1 VTPGLLERQDE
12 LETLAALAARAA
24 AGHGATALVMGE
36 AGIGK
41 TTVVR
46 AFLATLP
53 RGTRVLAAGCEDLL
67 TPRALG
73 PLRDAV
79 RGYDGPLAA
88 ALGEDAGPDAV
99 FAAALDELGSGTPT
113 VLVVDDVHWADGAT
127 LDVLRFLSRR
137 MADLPALLLL
147 TYRDDEVEAG
157 HPLRGVLGRMTGA
170 DVVRLRLGR
179 LSADAVGEL
188 AGGVGVDSEELHRL
202 TLGNPFFVTEVL
214 ATPDQAVPPT
224 VVDAVLG
231 RVGKLSDGAQLA
243 VQRLAVVPRGV
254 ELGLL
259 RTLQPDLTPITEAE
273 AAGVLTMRGDLV
285 RFRHELARRT
295 VDASLPASLCVELHA
310 NVLRALLDG
319 PAPDPFRLLHHAVG
333 AGDDDAVVTYG
344 LVAGRTAARAGAYRQ
359 AASCF
364 RLVLDRDP
372 QLAPERRARLT
383 EAYAWA
389 LSHSNELH
397 AAAAA
402 AQDAVELWERAEGGG
417 EFVRAVVTLSRQ
429 LWLTERTAE
438 ARVAAVRALDLARRQ
453 GRASDHALAIVN
465 LGGLLVVVDDETAG
479 LVHLQAAREL
489 ADELGA
495 HDIGA
500 LARNYTGS
508 ARLQLGDLGGLDDL
522 HESIELARGD
532 ANHEGVLRGY
542 YNLAEGVWRLGR
554 YAEALGF
561 IEQGEAYARD
571 RDFPVHAYMF
581 EARRCRWWAMQ
592 GRWGEAVAGL
602 RELVEGRGDP
612 GMIGRETLP
621 VLARLRVRQGH
632 PDAAALLAECTRH
645 AERADV
651 LEWLVPTGL
660 AVLEDAWLRGRPE
673 LAGGWPELL
682 LARTDRPGCAVQ
694 RGEVLRYL
702 ARLGHPG
709 GALRDW
715 RTAADPYEQA
725 LEAVDSGDGPAI
737 QQAIVVLDG
746 LGARPA
752 ADLARARLRE
762 LGVTRVPRR
771 PAAVVENPAGLTARQ
786 LEILR
791 LLADGLSNGAIA
803 ERLVLSTRTVDHH
816 VAAVLQKLDVHSR
829 HEAAAEA
836 TRLGLA

>member
-1 VTPGLLERQDE
+1 MALDLLERQGE
-12 LETLAALAARAA
+12 LRTLTALAARAA
-24 AGHGATALVMGE
+24 TGHGATVLVSGE

-41 TTVVR
+41 TSLLR
-46 AFLATLP
+46 SFAETLP

-79 RGYDGPLAA
+79 RGYDGALAA
-88 ALGEDAGPDAV
+88 ALAGDPGPDAV
-99 FAAALDELGSGTPT
+99 YAAALDDLAAAPS
-113 VLVVDDVHWADGAT
+113 VLVVDDAHWADGAT
-127 LDVLRFLSRR
+127 LDVLRLLSRR
-137 MADLPALLLL
+137 MPDLPALLLV
-147 TYRDDEVEAG
+147 TYRDDEVVG
-157 HPLRGVLGRMTGA
+157 SHPLRRVLGRMTGA
-170 DVVRLRLGR
+170 DVVRLRLDR
-179 LSADAVGEL
+179 LSAEAVGEL
-188 AGGVGVDSEELHRL
+188 AAGVDIDAEELHRL
-202 TLGNPFFVTEVL
+202 TLGNPFYVTEVL
-214 ATPDQAVPPT
+214 AAPEQEVPAT

-231 RVGKLSDGAQLA
+231 RVGQLSDDAQRA

-295 VDASLPASLCVELHA
+295 VDASLPASLCAELNA
-310 NVLRALLDG
+310 NVLRALLSM
-319 PAPDPFRLLHHAVG
+319 PSPDPFRLLHHAVA
-333 AGDDDAVVTYG
+333 AGDDDAVVTHG
-344 LVAGRTAARAGAYRQ
+344 LVAGRTAARSGAYRQ

-372 QLAPERRARLT
+372 QLPAERRARLA

-402 AQDAVELWERAEGGG
+402 AQDAVTLWERAEGGG

-453 GRASDHALAIVN
+453 GRSTDHALALVN

-479 LVHLQAAREL
+479 LVHLDAAREL

-495 HDIGA
+495 RDIGV

-522 HESIELARGD
+522 HASIEMARAD
-532 ANHEGVLRGY
+532 AHHEGVLRGY
-542 YNLAEGVWRLGR
+542 YNLAEGTWRLGR
-554 YAEALGF
+554 YDEALAF
-561 IEQGEAYARD
+561 IAQGEEYARD

-581 EARRCRWWAMQ
+581 EARRYRRLAMQ
-592 GRWGEAVAGL
+592 GRWAEAVAGL
-602 RELVEGRGDP
+602 RELVDGRGDP

-621 VLARLRVRQGH
+621 VLARLLVRQGH
-632 PDAAALLAECTRH
+632 PDAPALLAECVRH

-651 LEWLVPTGL
+651 LEWLVPTGVV
-660 AVLEDAWLRGRPE
+660 VLEDAWLQGRPE
-673 LAGGWPELL
+673 LAGHWPELL
-682 LARTDRPGCAVQ
+682 LARTDRPGCDVQ
-694 RGEVLRYL
+694 RREVRRHL
-702 ARLGHPG
+702 ARLGHPA
-709 GALRDW
+709 GARGDGS
-715 RTAADPYEQA
+715 ADGDPYEQA
-725 LEAVDSGDGPAI
+725 LDLLESADPAVV
-737 QQAIVVLDG
+737 QQAIGVLDG
-746 LGARPA
+746 LAARPA
-752 ADLARARLRE
+752 ADLARARLRD
-762 LGVTRVPRR
+762 LGVRRVPRR
-771 PAAVVENPAGLTARQ
+771 PAGEVVENPAGLTARQ
-786 LEILR
+786 VEILR
-791 LLADGLSNGAIA
+791 LLAAGLSNGAIA
-803 ERLVLSTRTVDHH
+803 DRLVLSTRTVDHH
-816 VAAVLQKLDVHSR
+816 VAAVLAKLGVHSR